1 MMMKYPSYRNGMKIK
16 TIKVYTDENDKVLV
30 ANDIESVLEIL
41 ESNGY
46 IVEVEYEQP
55 TRKEGNDE

>member
-1 MMMKYPSYRNGMKIK
+1 MMKDPSYRNGMKIK